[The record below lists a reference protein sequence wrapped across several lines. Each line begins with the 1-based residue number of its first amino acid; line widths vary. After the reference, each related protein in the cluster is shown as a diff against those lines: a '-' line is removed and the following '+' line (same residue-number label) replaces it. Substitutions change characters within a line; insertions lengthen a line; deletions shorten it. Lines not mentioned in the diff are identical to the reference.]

1 MDASEKWMIFQFTPH
16 HYPSKMDV
24 LPKPVLQIIPAAKL
38 LLRHS
43 STSQNSSDDIC
54 LLFCLYLSSMP
65 VTFPLSRCD
74 MSMLTENKHQ
84 VNGNTMLAINQLVKN
99 VLVNETQVEERVEI
113 LRTNLRRKKHFKNVL
128 KILLKSK
135 SYLQSGINLFGIFRE
150 IW

>member
-1 MDASEKWMIFQFTPH
+1 M
-16 HYPSKMDV
+16 
-24 LPKPVLQIIPAAKL
+24 LQLMKRRENYKINSVP
-38 LLRHS
+38 
-43 STSQNSSDDIC
+43 QNSSDDLC

-65 VTFPLSRCD
+65 VTLPLSRCD

-150 IW
+150 IWLKDKYAPPFLTTVTIDL

>member
-1 MDASEKWMIFQFTPH
+1 
-16 HYPSKMDV
+16 
-24 LPKPVLQIIPAAKL
+24 
-38 LLRHS
+38 
-43 STSQNSSDDIC
+43 
-54 LLFCLYLSSMP
+54 MP